1 MVIVNGDSW
10 DGLDSDTQAV
20 IETAAANAETACWT
34 KAEELATWY
43 VEQFTE
49 NGMTVGELEGEV
61 LDGFK
66 AVGDELRADWLER
79 SGEAG
84 AEIVEAFEALEAN

>member
-1 MVIVNGDSW
+1 
-10 DGLDSDTQAV
+10 
-20 IETAAANAETACWT
+20 
-34 KAEELATWY
+34 
-43 VEQFTE
+43 
-49 NGMTVGELEGEV
+49 MTVGVLEGEV
-61 LDGFK
+61 LEGFK